1 MMAEAGVNIPKFKA
15 HSIRAVG
22 TSAAAKVG
30 VPIKLIQTYTLET
43 AITENSCV
51 QIQGSMYTFIVTC
64 HRDCQCKSQ
73 CSSVHT

>member
-30 VPIKLIQTYTLET
+30 VPIKLIQTYTCIHLRQPLQKIHVYRFKAPCT
-43 AITENSCV
+43 
-51 QIQGSMYTFIVTC
+51 
-64 HRDCQCKSQ
+64 HLL
-73 CSSVHT
+73 